1 MTNLGNKETLAKNLS
16 YYINKSGK
24 TKKEIAEIVGVAP
37 STLNEWTKGKKYPR
51 IDKIEM
57 LANYFR
63 ILKSDLIEERTDEH
77 RKISEKNSALAD
89 ATIRMRTDNEFFS
102 IVEGLNRLNP
112 AQLASVKQIVDT
124 FLKG

>member
-1 MTNLGNKETLAKNLS
+1 MTNLGNKETLAKNLT

-24 TKKEIAEIVGVAP
+24 TKKEIAEIVNVAP

-51 IDKIEM
+51 IDKIEL
-57 LANYFR
+57 LANYFK
-63 ILKSDLIEERTDEH
+63 ILKSDLIEERTAEH
-77 RKISEKNSALAD
+77 RKIQEKNSALTD

-102 IVEGLNRLNP
+102 IVEGLTRLD
-112 AQLASVKQIVDT
+112 AVQLASVKQIVDA